1 MSLEQQF
8 DWQNKIDIKSLEL
21 GELEEHLAAMGQPKF
36 RSKQIYSWLH
46 EKRVD
51 SFDQM
56 SNLPAALRE
65 QLEQRYYINRL
76 SIIKK
81 LVSKLDG
88 TQKYL
93 LRLKDNNCV
102 EAVLM
107 KYKYGNSICIST
119 QVGCRMGCKFCA
131 STLAGLVRSLD
142 SSEMLDEIYTVT
154 RDSGQRVSN
163 VVLMGIGE
171 PLDNYENVMRFLRIL
186 SSEHGYNLS
195 LRHLSL
201 STCGL
206 VDRIY
211 ELAQEKCGLTLSIS
225 LHAPND
231 AIRSQTMPI
240 NKRYPIDELLKACRY
255 YFQQTGRRISFEY
268 ALIEGVNDEISHA
281 NELADRL
288 KGMAA
293 HVNLIPVNPVKER
306 GFKRGSRQRIE
317 AFQKA
322 LEARGVNATVRR
334 ELGAD
339 INAACGQLRREYDQQ
354 RAQGEEES

>member
-1 MSLEQQF
+1 MEQNNQ
-8 DWQNKIDIKSLEL
+8 WQDKQDIKSLEL
-21 GELEEHLAAMGQPKF
+21 AELTEAMVQMGQPKF
-36 RSKQIYSWLH
+36 RGKQVYSWLH
-46 EKRVD
+46 EKRVE
-51 SFDQM
+51 SFEEM
-56 SNLPAALRE
+56 SNLPAAFRQ
-65 QLEQRYYINRL
+65 QLAQNYYINSL
-76 SIIKK
+76 SIIRK
-81 LVSKLDG
+81 LTSKIDG

-107 KYKYGNSICIST
+107 KYKYGNSVCIST

-131 STLAGLVRSLD
+131 STLAGLVRSLEP
-142 SSEMLDEIYTVT
+142 SEMLDEIYTVT

-171 PLDNYENVMRFLRIL
+171 PFDNYDNVMKFLHIL
-186 SSEHGYNLS
+186 SSPEGYNLS

-211 ELAQEKCGLTLSIS
+211 QLAEEKVGLTLSIS

-231 AIRSQTMPI
+231 EIRSQTMPI
-240 NKRYPIDELLKACRY
+240 NKRDPIDELLEACRY
-255 YFQQTGRRISFEY
+255 YFNKTGRRISFEY
-268 ALIEGVNDEISHA
+268 ALIEGVNDEVRHA

-288 KGMAA
+288 RGMSA

-322 LEARGVNATVRR
+322 LETRGVNATIRR

-354 RAQGEEES
+354 RSQGREEL

>member
-1 MSLEQQF
+1 MEQNNQ
-8 DWQNKIDIKSLEL
+8 WQDKQDIKSLEL
-21 GELEEHLAAMGQPKF
+21 AELTESMVQMGQPKF
-36 RSKQIYSWLH
+36 RGKQVYSWLH
-46 EKRVD
+46 EKRVE
-51 SFDQM
+51 SFEEM
-56 SNLPAALRE
+56 SNLPAAFRQ
-65 QLEQRYYINRL
+65 QLAQNYYINSL
-76 SIIKK
+76 SIIRK
-81 LVSKLDG
+81 LTSKIDG

-107 KYKYGNSICIST
+107 KYKYGNSVCIST

-131 STLAGLVRSLD
+131 STLAGLVRSLEP
-142 SSEMLDEIYTVT
+142 SEMLDEIYTVT

-171 PLDNYENVMRFLRIL
+171 PFDNYDNVMKFLHIL
-186 SSEHGYNLS
+186 SSPEGYNLS

-211 ELAQEKCGLTLSIS
+211 QLAEEKVGLTLSIS

-231 AIRSQTMPI
+231 EIRSQTMPI
-240 NKRYPIDELLKACRY
+240 NKRYPIDELLEACRY
-255 YFQQTGRRISFEY
+255 YFNKTGRRISFEY
-268 ALIEGVNDEISHA
+268 ALIEGVNDEVRHA

-288 KGMAA
+288 RGMSA

-322 LEARGVNATVRR
+322 LEARGVNATIRR

-354 RAQGEEES
+354 RSQGREEL

>member
-1 MSLEQQF
+1 MEQNNQ
-8 DWQNKIDIKSLEL
+8 WQDKQDIKSLEL
-21 GELEEHLAAMGQPKF
+21 AELTEAMVQMGQPKF
-36 RSKQIYSWLH
+36 RGKQVYSWLH
-46 EKRVD
+46 EKRVE
-51 SFDQM
+51 SFEEM
-56 SNLPAALRE
+56 SNLPAAFRQ
-65 QLEQRYYINRL
+65 QLAQNYYINSL
-76 SIIKK
+76 SIIRK
-81 LVSKLDG
+81 LTSKIDG

-107 KYKYGNSICIST
+107 KYKYGNSVCIST

-131 STLAGLVRSLD
+131 STLAGLVRSLEP
-142 SSEMLDEIYTVT
+142 SEMLDEIYTVT

-171 PLDNYENVMRFLRIL
+171 PFDNYDNVMKFLHIL
-186 SSEHGYNLS
+186 SSPEGYNLS

-211 ELAQEKCGLTLSIS
+211 QLAEKKVGLTLSIS

-231 AIRSQTMPI
+231 EIRSQTMPI
-240 NKRYPIDELLKACRY
+240 NKRYPIDELLEACRY
-255 YFQQTGRRISFEY
+255 YFNKTGRRISFEY
-268 ALIEGVNDEISHA
+268 ALIEGVNDEVRHA

-288 KGMAA
+288 RGMSA

-322 LEARGVNATVRR
+322 LEARGVNATIRR

-354 RAQGEEES
+354 RSQGREEL

>member
-1 MSLEQQF
+1 MEQNNQ
-8 DWQNKIDIKSLEL
+8 WQDKQDIKSLEL
-21 GELEEHLAAMGQPKF
+21 AELTESMVQMGQPKF
-36 RSKQIYSWLH
+36 RGKQVYSWLH
-46 EKRVD
+46 EKRVE
-51 SFDQM
+51 SFEEM
-56 SNLPAALRE
+56 SNLPAAFRQ
-65 QLEQRYYINRL
+65 QLAQNYYINSL
-76 SIIKK
+76 SIIRK
-81 LVSKLDG
+81 LTSKIDG

-107 KYKYGNSICIST
+107 KYKYGNSVCIST

-131 STLAGLVRSLD
+131 STLAGLVRSLEP
-142 SSEMLDEIYTVT
+142 SEMLDEIYTVT

-171 PLDNYENVMRFLRIL
+171 PFDNYDNVMKFLHIL
-186 SSEHGYNLS
+186 SSPEGYNLS

-211 ELAQEKCGLTLSIS
+211 QLAEEKVGLTLSIS

-231 AIRSQTMPI
+231 EIRSQTMPI
-240 NKRYPIDELLKACRY
+240 NKRYPIDELLEACRY
-255 YFQQTGRRISFEY
+255 YFNKTGRRISFEY
-268 ALIEGVNDEISHA
+268 ALIEGVNDEVRHA

-288 KGMAA
+288 RGMSA

-306 GFKRGSRQRIE
+306 GFKRGSRQHIE

-322 LEARGVNATVRR
+322 LEARGVNATIRR

-354 RAQGEEES
+354 RSQGREEL

>member
-1 MSLEQQF
+1 MEQNNQ
-8 DWQNKIDIKSLEL
+8 WQDKQDIKSLEL
-21 GELEEHLAAMGQPKF
+21 AELTEAMVQMGQPKF
-36 RSKQIYSWLH
+36 RGKQVYSWLH
-46 EKRVD
+46 EKRVE
-51 SFDQM
+51 SFEEM
-56 SNLPAALRE
+56 SNLPAAFRQ
-65 QLEQRYYINRL
+65 QLAQNYYINSL
-76 SIIKK
+76 SIIRK
-81 LVSKLDG
+81 LTSKIDG

-107 KYKYGNSICIST
+107 KYKYGNSVCIST
-119 QVGCRMGCKFCA
+119 QLGCRMGCKFCA
-131 STLAGLVRSLD
+131 STLAGLVRSLEP
-142 SSEMLDEIYTVT
+142 SEMLDEIYTVT

-171 PLDNYENVMRFLRIL
+171 PFDNYDNVMKFLHIL
-186 SSEHGYNLS
+186 SSPEGYNLS

-211 ELAQEKCGLTLSIS
+211 QLAEEKVGLTLSIS

-231 AIRSQTMPI
+231 EIRSQTMPI
-240 NKRYPIDELLKACRY
+240 NKRYPIDELLEACRY
-255 YFQQTGRRISFEY
+255 YFNKTGRRISFEY
-268 ALIEGVNDEISHA
+268 ALIEGVNDEVRHA

-288 KGMAA
+288 RGMSA

-322 LEARGVNATVRR
+322 LEARGVNATIRR

-354 RAQGEEES
+354 RSQGREEL

>member
-1 MSLEQQF
+1 MEQNNQ
-8 DWQNKIDIKSLEL
+8 WQDKQDIKSLEL
-21 GELEEHLAAMGQPKF
+21 AELTEAMVQMGQPKF
-36 RSKQIYSWLH
+36 RGKQVYSWLH
-46 EKRVD
+46 EKRVE
-51 SFDQM
+51 SFEEM
-56 SNLPAALRE
+56 SNLPAAFRQ
-65 QLEQRYYINRL
+65 QLAQNYYINSL
-76 SIIKK
+76 SIIRK
-81 LVSKLDG
+81 LTSKIDG

-107 KYKYGNSICIST
+107 KYKYGNSVCIST

-131 STLAGLVRSLD
+131 STLAGLVRSLEP
-142 SSEMLDEIYTVT
+142 SEMLDEIYTVT

-171 PLDNYENVMRFLRIL
+171 PFDNYDNVMKFLHIL
-186 SSEHGYNLS
+186 SSPEGYNLS

-211 ELAQEKCGLTLSIS
+211 QLAEEKVGLTLSIS

-231 AIRSQTMPI
+231 EIRSQTMPI
-240 NKRYPIDELLKACRY
+240 NKRYPIDELLEACRY
-255 YFQQTGRRISFEY
+255 YFNKTGRRISFEY
-268 ALIEGVNDEISHA
+268 ALIEGVNDEVRHA

-288 KGMAA
+288 RGMSA

-317 AFQKA
+317 AFQKT
-322 LEARGVNATVRR
+322 LEARGVNATIRR

-354 RAQGEEES
+354 RSQGREEL

>member
-1 MSLEQQF
+1 MEQKNQ
-8 DWQNKIDIKSLEL
+8 WQDKQDIKSLEL
-21 GELEEHLAAMGQPKF
+21 AELTEAMVQMGQPKF
-36 RSKQIYSWLH
+36 RGKQVYSWLH
-46 EKRVD
+46 EKRVE
-51 SFDQM
+51 SFEEM
-56 SNLPAALRE
+56 SNLPAAFRQ
-65 QLEQRYYINRL
+65 QLAQNYYINSL
-76 SIIKK
+76 SIIRK
-81 LVSKLDG
+81 LTSKIDG

-107 KYKYGNSICIST
+107 KYKYGNSVCIST

-131 STLAGLVRSLD
+131 STLAGLVRSLEP
-142 SSEMLDEIYTVT
+142 SEMLDEIYTVT

-171 PLDNYENVMRFLRIL
+171 PFDNYDNVMKFLHIL
-186 SSEHGYNLS
+186 SSPEGYNLS

-211 ELAQEKCGLTLSIS
+211 QLAEEKVGLTLSIS

-231 AIRSQTMPI
+231 EIRSQTMPI
-240 NKRYPIDELLKACRY
+240 NKRYPIDELLEACRY
-255 YFQQTGRRISFEY
+255 YFNKTGRRISFEY
-268 ALIEGVNDEISHA
+268 ALIEGVNDEVRHA

-288 KGMAA
+288 RGMSA

-322 LEARGVNATVRR
+322 LETRGVNATIRR

-354 RAQGEEES
+354 RSQGREEL